1 MTETA
6 AAPKSRRQWV
16 VPDETFDDL
25 VFKYTRDI
33 SRQVREGRFDPIV
46 GREKE
51 IQDIML
57 ILLQRGRKNVAVL
70 GSAGVGKTAIFV
82 KLAQVIHDGQVPDY
96 LKNARVI
103 ELEMSSMAAGT
114 LTRAEFEGRLL
125 PIIKGAAERNATKEL
140 PPIIFA
146 IDELHTIMRSC
157 DASSA
162 SGVSDILKPYLT
174 AGDLHVLGATTKDE
188 FRDFVAKDP
197 ALDRRFQKI
206 HLDQPS
212 AEESLKILRGICP
225 FYEKHFGITV
235 PDEHLAKI
243 TEWTTKFMP
252 RRTHPDKD
260 IITLDVSCARQ
271 VMFVGR
277 DTTLDLNY
285 VRETIAVEV
294 GLVAAAV
301 D

>member
-1 MTETA
+1 MTDLQMATA
-6 AAPKSRRQWV
+6 RNWV
-16 VPDETFDDL
+16 VPDDTFEDL

-33 SRQVREGRFDPIV
+33 TRQVREGRFDPIV

-51 IQDIML
+51 IQDIIL

-82 KLAQVIHDGQVPDY
+82 KLAQAIHEGHVPDY

-103 ELEMSSMAAGT
+103 ELEMSSLAAGT
-114 LTRAEFEGRLL
+114 LTRAEFEGRLI
-125 PIIKGAAERNATKEL
+125 PIIKGAAERNATKAL

-146 IDELHTIMRSC
+146 IDEMHTIMRSS

-162 SGVSDILKPYLT
+162 SGVADILKPYLT

-206 HLDQPS
+206 HLEQPT
-212 AEESLKILRGICP
+212 AEESLKILHGIRP
-225 FYEKHFGITV
+225 FYEKHFAVTV
-235 PDEHLAKI
+235 SDECLEKI
-243 TEWTTKFMP
+243 VEWTSKFMP

-271 VMFVGR
+271 VMFAGR
-277 DTTLDLNY
+277 ETALDLNY
-285 VRETIAVEV
+285 IRETIAVEI
-294 GLVAAAV
+294 GLIAAAI

>member
-1 MTETA
+1 MNEPSKT
-6 AAPKSRRQWV
+6 SHRDWV
-16 VPDETFDDL
+16 VPDDIFENL
-25 VFKYTRDI
+25 VFNYTRDI
-33 SRQVREGRFDPIV
+33 THQAREGRFDPIV

-51 IQDIML
+51 IQDIIL

-82 KLAQVIHDGQVPDY
+82 KLAQVINEGKVPEY

-103 ELEMSSMAAGT
+103 ELEMSSLAAGT
-114 LTRAEFEGRLL
+114 LSRSEFEGRLL

-146 IDELHTIMRSC
+146 IDEMHTIMRSS

-162 SGVSDILKPYLT
+162 SGVADILKPYLT

-206 HLDQPS
+206 HLEQPS
-212 AEESLKILRGICP
+212 SAESLKILHGIRP
-225 FYEKHFGITV
+225 FYEKHFDITV
-235 PDEHLAKI
+235 SDECLEKI
-243 TEWTTKFMP
+243 VEWTTKFMP

-271 VMFVGR
+271 ILFVGKG
-277 DTTLDLNY
+277 TALDLNY
-285 VRETIAVEV
+285 IRETIAVEI
-294 GLVAAAV
+294 GLIAAAI